1 MRAVELA
8 VLAASAAPTIS
19 AKYVWPAQNDFIEDL
34 LAIQSGYVNFGF
46 TDCPYIIHPTRIAE
60 EV

>member
-1 MRAVELA
+1 MV
-8 VLAASAAPTIS
+8 S

-34 LAIQSGYVNFGF
+34 LAMQSGYIRFGF

-60 EV
+60 V